1 MVNDPFGGSMI
12 PFGGLMDGQS
22 LCDET
27 SLWMSKQLGAD
38 AVSLK
43 HFNT

>member
-22 LCDET
+22 LCV
-27 SLWMSKQLGAD
+27 MSKQLGAD